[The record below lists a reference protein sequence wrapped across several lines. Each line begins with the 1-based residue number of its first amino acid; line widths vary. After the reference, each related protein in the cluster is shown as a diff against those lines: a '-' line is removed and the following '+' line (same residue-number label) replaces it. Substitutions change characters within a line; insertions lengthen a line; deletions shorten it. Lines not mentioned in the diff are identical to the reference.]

1 MLKLAIFT
9 AFISVGESGR
19 YGAGLPSDGFRRD
32 NSGIKL
38 QEVFAWSKIDYNW
51 PNMEARDEAMRNGVY
66 VAENNLPLGVA
77 KWKNKLFVTVPRW
90 RSGVPAAL
98 NYISLDT
105 ANATAPLN
113 PYPDWKA
120 NALPREDETPTENHI
135 VSPFR
140 IKVDP
145 CDRLWVMDTGLAGIT
160 DNHKRIF
167 PSAVVIFDLKT
178 DKLIRRYNLKRSD
191 INGWS
196 SLFSNII
203 VDVTKDTCDMAFA
216 YIPDMQ
222 GYGLVVYSFAD
233 NNSWRVR
240 HNYFNIDP
248 LKGDLTIGGVS
259 AQSPFGIISVAL
271 GPGKKNGKKLL
282 AQLPIM
288 ISDKEMYFQRFR
300 TAYFHSLASTSEFSV
315 STEVLR
321 NQTLAT
327 DPRSYVLF
335 KFEGNKG
342 ERAQSS
348 ASVFDEKRNVLF
360 LGQIQ
365 EDLLAC
371 WNPST
376 KLTPQNVDVVA
387 VDHEKLIFINDIT
400 IDDDQ
405 LWILSDRMPS
415 FLYKLLNFNEVNYK
429 IFKVS
434 VEESIKGT
442 RCAT

>member
-105 ANATAPLN
+105 ANATSPLN

-120 NALPREDETPTENHI
+120 NALPRENETPTENHI

-271 GPGKKNGKKLL
+271 GPVKKNG
-282 AQLPIM
+282 
-288 ISDKEMYFQRFR
+288 FR

-335 KFEGNKG
+335 K
-342 ERAQSS
+342 
-348 ASVFDEKRNVLF
+348 
-360 LGQIQ
+360 
-365 EDLLAC
+365 
-371 WNPST
+371 
-376 KLTPQNVDVVA
+376 
-387 VDHEKLIFINDIT
+387 

-415 FLYKLLNFNEVNYK
+415 FLYKLLNFNEVNYR

>member
-105 ANATAPLN
+105 ANATSPLN

-120 NALPREDETPTENHI
+120 NALPRENETPTENHI

-271 GPGKKNGKKLL
+271 GPVKKNGKKLL

-335 KFEGNKG
+335 K
-342 ERAQSS
+342 
-348 ASVFDEKRNVLF
+348 
-360 LGQIQ
+360 
-365 EDLLAC
+365 
-371 WNPST
+371 
-376 KLTPQNVDVVA
+376 
-387 VDHEKLIFINDIT
+387 

-415 FLYKLLNFNEVNYK
+415 FLYKLLNFNEVNYR